1 MEKIYHIGVEATLE
15 VIGGKW
21 KPIILCHLGNGAIR
35 TGELRRKIP
44 TITQKMLTQQL
55 RELEQDGIVHRK
67 IYNQVPPKVEYSL
80 TEEGK
85 TLREILVAMSV
96 WGEERIEKQ
105 QEEGKSVKLLHTHGG
120 YLNY

>member
-1 MEKIYHIGVEATLE
+1 MSLILGVEKQENPYDHT
-15 VIGGKW
+15 
-21 KPIILCHLGNGAIR
+21 
-35 TGELRRKIP
+35 
-44 TITQKMLTQQL
+44 KMLTQQL

-67 IYNQVPPKVEYSL
+67 VYNQVPPKVEYSL

-85 TLREILVAMSV
+85 SLREILVAMSV

-105 QEEGKSVKLLHTHGG
+105 KASGEEVTLLHTHGG

>member
-1 MEKIYHIGVEATLE
+1 M
-15 VIGGKW
+15 
-21 KPIILCHLGNGAIR
+21 
-35 TGELRRKIP
+35 
-44 TITQKMLTQQL
+44 
-55 RELEQDGIVHRK
+55 
-67 IYNQVPPKVEYSL
+67 PPKVEYSL

-85 TLREILVAMSV
+85 SLREILVAMSV

>member
-1 MEKIYHIGVEATLE
+1 MLTALLTPDKGKSNIAYFRRGEAR
-15 VIGGKW
+15 KS
-21 KPIILCHLGNGAIR
+21 
-35 TGELRRKIP
+35 LRSHK
-44 TITQKMLTQQL
+44 KMLTQQL

-67 IYNQVPPKVEYSL
+67 VYNQVPPKVEYSL

-85 TLREILVAMSV
+85 SLREILVAMSV

-105 QEEGKSVKLLHTHGG
+105 NASGEEVTLLHTHGG